1 VPSLG
6 EVGIEDIEDLVLVF
20 LIGEGY
26 PLDLLS
32 ASSSELWS
40 LSSSDS
46 SSKSLS
52 LIVLSIKVFKHT
64 PFWILSTLPTP
75 LLFVT

>member
-64 PFWILSTLPTP
+64 PF
-75 LLFVT
+75 